1 MSKVLK
7 SSKVVKSKV
16 LKSKAPKSSKLKTKQ
31 SKVLKSKSSKLS
43 SSKVSKPKEPKVE
56 KPKVSK
62 VAETKVEKPQP
73 AKPYD
78 LSVFYEDF
86 IPPRMV
92 VRDKQIEQIKQA
104 IDNFIKD
111 GVASNLQ
118 LQGVTGSG
126 KTSTLMYVIKDY
138 DPNLFA
144 IVKGK
149 QVKGVKEVLA
159 QIAGLK
165 PLARQRAPD
174 LMPDAIKALK
184 QKRRIIV
191 IDDVTAIPSWLDL
204 LGYLDGIYRAV
215 QTPIFVTTNSFKFLE
230 KLPDDVRH
238 TLLFFRVDFP
248 AYNAQDLY
256 QIIKDRVEL
265 AGVSIPDETLKLI
278 SAYSAQVGS
287 ARDALT
293 MTRTA
298 IQLGK
303 TNPEGI
309 QELQRIM
316 EEQTFLDYIS
326 KLAPK
331 ERQVFSYL
339 LQRYVHE
346 RKPIPVRDIS
356 KDLHLSPSRTSQ
368 LVTGL
373 EQYEVIQT
381 RTEKGREGGNFRV
394 IELDESLVEKAQ
406 KGEIDINSI

>member
-7 SSKVVKSKV
+7 SSKVSRILKYKVPKTKKSKVPKSKPSKVSNPKVSKVSKV
-16 LKSKAPKSSKLKTKQ
+16 LKHKTPKAA
-31 SKVLKSKSSKLS
+31 
-43 SSKVSKPKEPKVE
+43 EPKVE
-56 KPKVSK
+56 KL
-62 VAETKVEKPQP
+62 QP
-73 AKPYD
+73 SKPYN
-78 LSVFYEDF
+78 LSVFYEDY
-86 IPPRMV
+86 IPPRMII
-92 VRDKQIEQIKQA
+92 RDKQIEQIKQA

-149 QVKGVKEVLA
+149 QVKGVKDVLA
-159 QIAGLK
+159 QIAGLT
-165 PLARQRAPD
+165 PLARQRATD
-174 LMPDAIKALK
+174 LMPDAIRSLQ

-191 IDDVTAIPSWLDL
+191 IDDVTAISSWLEL

-215 QTPIFVTTNSFKFLE
+215 QVPIFVTTNSFKFLD

-248 AYNAQDLY
+248 AYSAQDLY
-256 QIIKDRVEL
+256 QIVKDRVEL
-265 AGVSIPDETLKLI
+265 AGVSIPDETLRLI
-278 SAYSAQVGS
+278 AAYAAQVGS

-303 TNPEGI
+303 TSPEGI
-309 QELQRIM
+309 QELQKII

-331 ERQVFSYL
+331 ERQVFGYL

-346 RKPIPVRDIS
+346 KKPIPVRDIS
-356 KDLHLSPSRTSQ
+356 KDLHLSPSRTAQ
-368 LVTGL
+368 IVTGL

-381 RTEKGREGGNFRV
+381 TMERGRGNFRV

>member
-1 MSKVLK
+1 MPKVLK

-16 LKSKAPKSSKLKTKQ
+16 SKVKESKLLKSKP
-31 SKVLKSKSSKLS
+31 SKLS
-43 SSKVSKPKEPKVE
+43 SSKVSKPKEPKVV

-62 VAETKVEKPQP
+62 VLKSKVPKETKPKVEKPQP
-73 AKPYD
+73 SKPYN
-78 LSVFYEDF
+78 LSVFYEDY
-86 IPPRMV
+86 IPPRMII
-92 VRDKQIEQIKQA
+92 RDKQIEQIKQA
-104 IDNFIKD
+104 IDNFVKD

-138 DPNLFA
+138 DPRLFA

-159 QIAGLK
+159 QIAGLT

-174 LMPDAIKALK
+174 LMPAVIKALQ
-184 QKRRIIV
+184 QKRRIVI
-191 IDDVTAIPSWLDL
+191 IDDVTAISSWLEL
-204 LGYLDGIYRAV
+204 LGYLDGVYRAV
-215 QTPIFVTTNSFKFLE
+215 QVPIFVTTNSFKFLD

-256 QIIKDRVEL
+256 QIVKDRVEL

-278 SAYSAQVGS
+278 AAYAAQVGS
-287 ARDALT
+287 ARDAMT
-293 MTRTA
+293 MARTA
-298 IQLGK
+298 IQLGRTDPK
-303 TNPEGI
+303 GI
-309 QELQRIM
+309 EELQKIM

-331 ERQVFSYL
+331 ERQVFGYL

-346 RKPIPVRDIS
+346 KKSIPVRDIS
-356 KDLHLSPSRTSQ
+356 RDLHLSPSRTSQ

-381 RTEKGREGGNFRV
+381 RTEKGRDGGNYRV
-394 IELDESLVEKAQ
+394 IALDESLVEKAQ
-406 KGEIDINSI
+406 KGEIDISSI

>member
-7 SSKVVKSKV
+7 SSKVSRILKYKVPKTKKSKVPKSKPSKVSNPKVSKVSKV
-16 LKSKAPKSSKLKTKQ
+16 LKHKTPKAA
-31 SKVLKSKSSKLS
+31 
-43 SSKVSKPKEPKVE
+43 EPKVE
-56 KPKVSK
+56 KL
-62 VAETKVEKPQP
+62 QP
-73 AKPYD
+73 SKPYN
-78 LSVFYEDF
+78 LSVFYEDY
-86 IPPRMV
+86 IPPRMII
-92 VRDKQIEQIKQA
+92 RDKQIEQIKQA

-149 QVKGVKEVLA
+149 QVKGVRDVLV
-159 QIAGLK
+159 QIAGLT
-165 PLARQRAPD
+165 PLARQRATD
-174 LMPDAIKALK
+174 LMPDVIKTLQ
-184 QKRRIIV
+184 QKRRIII
-191 IDDVTAIPSWLDL
+191 IDDVTAISSWLEL

-215 QTPIFVTTNSFKFLE
+215 QVPIFVTTNSFKFLD

-248 AYNAQDLY
+248 AYSAQDLY
-256 QIIKDRVEL
+256 QIVKDRVEL
-265 AGVSIPDETLKLI
+265 AGVSIPDETLRLI
-278 SAYSAQVGS
+278 AAYAAQVGS

-303 TNPEGI
+303 TSPEGI
-309 QELQRIM
+309 QELQKII

-331 ERQVFSYL
+331 ERQVFGYL

-346 RKPIPVRDIS
+346 KKPIPVRDIS
-356 KDLHLSPSRTSQ
+356 KDLHLSPSRTAQ
-368 LVTGL
+368 IVTGL

-381 RTEKGREGGNFRV
+381 TMERGRGNFRV

>member
-7 SSKVVKSKV
+7 SSKVVKSKR
-16 LKSKAPKSSKLKTKQ
+16 LKSKTPQSSKLKAKQ
-31 SKVLKSKSSKLS
+31 SKLLKAKPSKLS
-43 SSKVSKPKEPKVE
+43 SSKVPKPKEAKAE

-62 VAETKVEKPQP
+62 AAEPKVEKSQP
-73 AKPYD
+73 SKPHN

-138 DPNLFA
+138 DPDLFV

-149 QVKGVKEVLA
+149 QVKGVKDVLA
-159 QIAGLK
+159 QIVGLT

-184 QKRRIIV
+184 QKRRIVV
-191 IDDVTAIPSWLDL
+191 IDDVTAISSWLEL
-204 LGYLDGIYRAV
+204 LGYIDGIYRATQV
-215 QTPIFVTTNSFKFLE
+215 PIFVTTNSFKFLD

-248 AYNAQDLY
+248 AYSAQDLY
-256 QIIKDRVEL
+256 QIVKDRVDL
-265 AGVSIPDETLKLI
+265 AGVSIPDETLRLI
-278 SAYSAQVGS
+278 AAYAAQVGS

-293 MTRTA
+293 MARTA
-298 IQLGK
+298 IQLSK
-303 TNPEGI
+303 TSPEGI
-309 QELQRIM
+309 QELQKII

-346 RKPIPVRDIS
+346 RKSIPVRDIS
-356 KDLHLSPSRTSQ
+356 RDLHLSPSRTSQ

-381 RTEKGREGGNFRV
+381 RTEKGRDGGNYRV
-394 IELDESLVEKAQ
+394 IALDESLVEKAQ
-406 KGEIDINSI
+406 KGEIDIASI

>member
-1 MSKVLK
+1 MPKVVKSSKVLK
-7 SSKVVKSKV
+7 YSKSK
-16 LKSKAPKSSKLKTKQ
+16 KLKTKPLKLKQ
-31 SKVLKSKSSKLS
+31 SKVLKLS
-43 SSKVSKPKEPKVE
+43 SSKVPKTKKSKVVKRKVPKAAEVKVERPQTSKP
-56 KPKVSK
+56 
-62 VAETKVEKPQP
+62 
-73 AKPYD
+73 YN
-78 LSVFYEDF
+78 LSVFYEDY

-159 QIAGLK
+159 QIAGLT
-165 PLARQRAPD
+165 PLARQRAPE
-174 LMPDAIKALK
+174 LVPVVIKALQ

-191 IDDVTAIPSWLDL
+191 IDDVTAISSWLEL
-204 LGYLDGIYRAV
+204 LGHLDGIYRAV
-215 QTPIFVTTNSFKFLE
+215 QVPIFVTTNSFKFLD

-248 AYNAQDLY
+248 AYSAQDLY
-256 QIIKDRVEL
+256 QIVKDRVEL
-265 AGVSIPDETLKLI
+265 AGVSIPDETLRLI
-278 SAYSAQVGS
+278 AAYAAQVGS

-293 MTRTA
+293 MARTA
-298 IQLGK
+298 IQLRK
-303 TNPEGI
+303 TSPEGI
-309 QELQRIM
+309 QELQKIM

-331 ERQVFSYL
+331 ERQVFGYL
-339 LQRYVHE
+339 IQRYMHE
-346 RKPIPVRDIS
+346 KRPIPIRDIS
-356 KDLHLSPSRTSQ
+356 RDLHISPSRTSQ
-368 LVTGL
+368 IVTGL
-373 EQYEVIQT
+373 EQYEVIET
-381 RTEKGREGGNFRV
+381 TTEKGRKGGNYRV
-394 IELDESLVEKAQ
+394 IALEESLVEKAE
-406 KGEIDINSI
+406 KGEIDLSSI

>member
-1 MSKVLK
+1 MPKVSKSSKVLK
-7 SSKVVKSKV
+7 YSKSK
-16 LKSKAPKSSKLKTKQ
+16 KLKTKPLKLKQ
-31 SKVLKSKSSKLS
+31 SKVLKHSN
-43 SSKVSKPKEPKVE
+43 SKVSKPKESKVV
-56 KPKVSK
+56 KPKVPK
-62 VAETKVEKPQP
+62 AAGVKVEKPQP

-149 QVKGVKEVLA
+149 QVKGVRDVLV
-159 QIAGLK
+159 QIAGLT
-165 PLARQRAPD
+165 PLARQRATD
-174 LMPDAIKALK
+174 LMPATIKALQ

-191 IDDVTAIPSWLDL
+191 IDDVTAISSWLEL
-204 LGYLDGIYRAV
+204 LSYLDGIYRAV
-215 QTPIFVTTNSFKFLE
+215 QVPIFVTTNSFKFLD

-248 AYNAQDLY
+248 AYSAQDLY
-256 QIIKDRVEL
+256 QIVKDRVEL

-278 SAYSAQVGS
+278 AAYAAQVGS

-303 TNPEGI
+303 TSPEGI
-309 QELQRIM
+309 QELQKIM

-339 LQRYVHE
+339 IQRYLKE
-346 RKPIPVRDIS
+346 RRPIPVRDIS
-356 KDLHLSPSRTSQ
+356 RDMHLSPSRTAQ
-368 LVTGL
+368 IVTGL

-381 RTEKGREGGNFRV
+381 TMERGRGNYRV